1 VICLK
6 VILKILST
14 IPQVQKILKVF
25 LSYYPTKKP
34 LQLLFVKNNGAEAP
48 LVPVMGERRD

>member
-6 VILKILST
+6 VTLKILDT
-14 IPQVQKILKVF
+14 ILQVLKILKVF
-25 LSYYPTKKP
+25 LSYYPTIKP
-34 LQLLFVKNNGAEAP
+34 LQLLFAKNNGAEAP